1 MVKLDRAF
9 RDRIDRIADAE
20 MLETEMRSLERLLWS
35 VGNVPHLR
43 GTSAKTAC
51 IRDRLRALA
60 EEEITEELDR

>member
-1 MVKLDRAF
+1 MIKLDRAF

-20 MLETEMRSLERLLWS
+20 MLETEMRSLGRLLSS

-43 GTSAKTAC
+43 DASAKTAY

-60 EEEITEELDR
+60 EEEMAEEPDR